1 MCIRD
6 SYYSRHIFLRLTQL
20 PNDSDLELLRD
31 TGISALLY
39 DVSDAKVTEFAKLRD
54 SINRLEPRKDKRSA
68 PAVLPTG
75 EASLGE
81 ADVTEHEEDDWE

>member
-1 MCIRD
+1 M
-6 SYYSRHIFLRLTQL
+6 
-20 PNDSDLELLRD
+20 
-31 TGISALLY
+31 LY
-39 DVSDAKVTEFAKLRD
+39 DVSDAKAPEFANLRD

-81 ADVTEHEEDDWE
+81 ADVTEHEEDDWD